1 MSAFFLAVLCTF
13 DIWSIR
19 LHLIYQVVL
28 KSLGQRFSN
37 YFMSRTHTLIWIC
50 PQTPP
55 SENMLWFVLLNCFKN
70 IQNISP
76 FYVSCFPMHSP
87 SEAVLCQSPE
97 RQRLETLH
105 SKPRWQQ
112 PLFCNLHCDCEYHS
126 LIFLF
131 YFNLLFLFYVLLTL

>member
-1 MSAFFLAVLCTF
+1 MGNLSGFFLRCHFLNPLWQC
-13 DIWSIR
+13 
-19 LHLIYQVVL
+19 
-28 KSLGQRFSN
+28 FSN
-37 YFMSRTHTLIWIC
+37 YFISRTPKLMYLAADPHLNIFWARDRH
-50 PQTPP
+50 
-55 SENMLWFVLLNCFKN
+55 SRFVLLKCFKN

-76 FYVSCFPMHSP
+76 FYVSCLPMHSP